1 MTCTAPFK
9 LEVSGDDAT
18 LYIYKHSVDS
28 SGKKSYS
35 GLSTPAH
42 YIEHP
47 WSYYCG
53 PKLTFLTSY
62 KYFEPRYH
70 CLREVRTEVWPAITW
85 IPTSNITY
93 GVEYNETIECDGALI
108 VADNVGS
115 IGMLTSWIV
124 ENIKLTLTGDIVG
137 HDVDIKID
145 IPDAITFTSRVFDG
159 EVQLYAQIPLGKI
172 TMDDKLGIF
181 SINGDINFDILIC
194 PEEKSIKLQVGG
206 DIKVSDTIHS
216 DKSLG
221 IDATIA
227 IPLSPGAGF
236 DLIYYL
242 GDFIEES
249 LDGGEEF

>member
-9 LEVSGDDAT
+9 IELSEDDLT
-18 LYIYKHSVDS
+18 LYTYNHSVDS

-42 YIEHP
+42 YIEYP
-47 WSYYCG
+47 DPYYCG
-53 PKLTFLTSY
+53 PDHWWDRL
-62 KYFEPRYH
+62 EPRYW
-70 CLREVRTEVWPAITW
+70 CSREVRTKDWPAITW

-93 GVEYNETIECDGALI
+93 GVEYNETIECDGDLI

-115 IGMLTSWIV
+115 IGILTSWIV
-124 ENIKLTLTGDIVG
+124 KNVKLTLTGDIVG

-145 IPDAITFTSRVFDG
+145 IPDEITFTSRVFNG
-159 EVQLYAQIPLGKI
+159 ELLLYAQIPLGKI
-172 TMDDKLGIF
+172 TNDEKLGIF
-181 SINGDINFDILIC
+181 SINSDINFDILIC

-236 DLIYYL
+236 DLINYL

-249 LDGGEEF
+249 LDGGDEF

>member
-9 LEVSGDDAT
+9 IEVSGDDLT
-18 LYIYKHSVDS
+18 LYTYKHSVDS

-42 YIEHP
+42 YIEYSDP
-47 WSYYCG
+47 YYNG
-53 PKLTFLTSY
+53 PDHWWDRFK
-62 KYFEPRYH
+62 KRYWH
-70 CLREVRTEVWPAITW
+70 TREERIKDWPAITW

>member
-9 LEVSGDDAT
+9 IESSEGDST
-18 LYIYKHSVDS
+18 LYTYNHSVDS
-28 SGKKSYS
+28 SGKKSHS

-47 WSYYCG
+47 SWPYYTGPDHWYDRLDKSYWH
-53 PKLTFLTSY
+53 T
-62 KYFEPRYH
+62 
-70 CLREVRTEVWPAITW
+70 REVRTEVWPAITW
-85 IPTSNITY
+85 IPTSNITL
-93 GVEYNETIECDGALI
+93 GVEYIETIECYGDLI

-124 ENIKLTLTGDIVG
+124 KNIKLTLTGDIVG

-145 IPDAITFTSRVFDG
+145 IPDDITFTSRVFNG
-159 EVQLYAQIPLGKI
+159 EVLLYAQIPLGKI

-227 IPLSPGAGF
+227 IPLSIEGGF
-236 DLIYYL
+236 NLIDYL

>member
-9 LEVSGDDAT
+9 IEVSGGDSP
-18 LYIYKHSVDS
+18 LYTYKHSVDS

-42 YIEHP
+42 YIEHSWP
-47 WSYYCG
+47 YYCG
-53 PKLTFLTSY
+53 PSLHWYNANDFFK
-62 KYFEPRYH
+62 KRYW
-70 CLREVRTEVWPAITW
+70 CSREVRTKDWPAITW

-93 GVEYNETIECDGALI
+93 GVEYNETIDCDGALI

-124 ENIKLTLTGDIVG
+124 ENIKLTLKGDIVG
-137 HDVDIKID
+137 HNVDINID
-145 IPDAITFTSRVFDG
+145 IPDEIIFTSKVFNG